1 MGSSSAADQYQSK
14 KRRVRRG
21 ERGSNGASDRF
32 TNTGRGAL
40 MDYIA
45 TEQDELK
52 KEKLRR
58 SREDARL
65 QNRFGV
71 GIAGLSEEEAIRY
84 AEMVSAEAF
93 QKEEEERRS
102 SDVGYLGD
110 INESST
116 SQSAWSSSATVT
128 PASSPPKYKPD
139 SDFESDLEEAIR
151 LSLLDGVDEG
161 GRSPKASGAGEY
173 DIPITYK
180 PAGRKSKRSPSA
192 SPSTSRGKERGERC
206 KKTWMRCCECGP

>member
-1 MGSSSAADQYQSK
+1 
-14 KRRVRRG
+14 
-21 ERGSNGASDRF
+21 
-32 TNTGRGAL
+32 
-40 MDYIA
+40 
-45 TEQDELK
+45 
-52 KEKLRR
+52 
-58 SREDARL
+58 
-65 QNRFGV
+65 
-71 GIAGLSEEEAIRY
+71 
-84 AEMVSAEAF
+84 MVSAEAF

-192 SPSTSRGKERGERC
+192 SPSTSRNRKGKGKGEGSRKTEVAADDLDYALQLSLAEERSRLDAIAASSGAEDGSVKDEFRFSRRRRCRGKERGEHC
-206 KKTWMRCCECGP
+206 KKTWMRCCECGPLVRRLSWVIFEGEALG